1 MTDLQ
6 LTQRELDIMSV
17 LWDLGEATATEV
29 RERLDDDLAYTS
41 VSTMLRVLESKGYV
55 TYRKGAGQGK
65 THIYVPVVGAA
76 EAGASVLSRIIDKIY
91 GGSPLNLLTHLVEER
106 NLGAAE
112 LERMQAMLKSMG
124 KRKSKGK

>member
-17 LWDLGEATATEV
+17 LWDLGEASATEV

-41 VSTMLRVLESKGYV
+41 VSTMLRVLESKGFV
-55 TYRKGAGQGK
+55 TYRKGQGK
-65 THIYVPVVGAA
+65 THIYVPVIGAS

-91 GGSPLNLLTHLVEER
+91 GGSPLNLLTHLVQEKQ
-106 NLGAAE
+106 LGAAE
-112 LERMQAMLKSMG
+112 LKRMQALLKTMG
-124 KRKSKGK
+124 KRKTKGG